1 MAAICGSES
10 LLGDSSVGSSVRTI
24 DMCDINNTTLK
35 ILLNQNRWYETMRTD
50 SKKQK
55 QAPTNPYSIRNE
67 GKLCFHFPCL
77 EIFIEQGDVA

>member
-1 MAAICGSES
+1 MCGSES
-10 LLGDSSVGSSVRTI
+10 LLGDSSVGSSERTI
-24 DMCDINNTTLK
+24 DMWDINNTALK
-35 ILLNQNRWYETMRTD
+35 ILLNQNGQYETMRTD

-77 EIFIEQGDVA
+77 EICIEQDDVA